1 MIQALEDAF
10 STKDDLLR
18 ACNQLRTEGLGFWRR
33 IDADRFWSRQNVV
46 WSPADNVRH
55 LILSTVPVAR
65 ALRVH
70 RLILGTLFG
79 VAKTPSRNWT
89 SLCSTYLAGL
99 ASGGTA
105 GRYAPK
111 QTAPPT
117 NTLEEQQ
124 QLVSQFAFTL
134 RRLEEGIKPWNER
147 DLERYRLPHPVL
159 GRLTVREMLMFTLF
173 HVEHHQENVARRL
186 TDPCDP

>member
-1 MIQALEDAF
+1 MMQAWEDTIA
-10 STKDDLLR
+10 TKNDLLG
-18 ACNQLRTEGLGFWRR
+18 ACAQLRTEGLGFWRR
-33 IDADRFWSRQNVV
+33 IESDRFWSRQNVV

-70 RLILGTLFG
+70 RLILLTLFG
-79 VAKTPSRNWT
+79 VAETPSRSWN
-89 SLCSTYLAGL
+89 SLCSTYLEGL
-99 ASGGTA
+99 ARGGTA

-111 QTAPPT
+111 QAAPPT
-117 NTLEEQQ
+117 NLLEGQQ
-124 QLVSQFAFTL
+124 QLVGQFASTL
-134 RRLEEGIKPWNER
+134 LRLEEGIKPWKEK

-173 HVEHHQENVARRL
+173 HVEHHRGKVARHL
-186 TDPCDP
+186 PTPCDP